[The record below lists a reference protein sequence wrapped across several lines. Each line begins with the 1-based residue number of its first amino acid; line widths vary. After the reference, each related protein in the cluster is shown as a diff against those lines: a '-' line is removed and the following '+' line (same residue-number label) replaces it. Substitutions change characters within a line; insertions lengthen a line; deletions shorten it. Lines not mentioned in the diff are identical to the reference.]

1 MRDMKE
7 LPRKILYEIH
17 TEANLNILRKCKF
30 DIYHNILLKLCIPPI
45 EKMLTTIQNA
55 VNNQNN

>member
-1 MRDMKE
+1 MKE